1 MFGLCLCLCF
11 FVFCCVRHSLSVP
24 FGTDEQI
31 ISAGHP
37 VADGRMKSA
46 TVAASSSSSSS
57 AAAAASVG
65 AVTGAAASQRHWD
78 AARSRGGQEEERA
91 PAGEKQ
97 GETNSSYEVRWRKEG
112 LREAMDSFISRTADT
127 ATGWFQRVR
136 LSASLWLDGHPVC
149 DAGR

>member
-1 MFGLCLCLCF
+1 MFGLCLCLCLS
-11 FVFCCVRHSLSVP
+11 VLCCVRHSLSVP

-46 TVAASSSSSSS
+46 TVAASSSSAPSSSSSSSS

-112 LREAMDSFISRTADT
+112 L
-127 ATGWFQRVR
+127 
-136 LSASLWLDGHPVC
+136 
-149 DAGR
+149 